1 MTTRLSL
8 IEFIEFIKDV
18 VRHLSRDSDV
28 GQNGPRSHSV
38 ETLTPSMPMA
48 LQQSSLS
55 RTPAIK
61 SGATVAAPLVVS
73 RARRF
78 WSANQEGSWYVEHTR
93 SNLG

>member
-8 IEFIEFIKDV
+8 IEYIKAMFRNLKNERDL
-18 VRHLSRDSDV
+18 VRNGSRK
-28 GQNGPRSHSV
+28 HEV
-38 ETLTPSMPMA
+38 ETLTPSLPMD
-48 LQQSSLS
+48 LRQNGLP
-55 RTPAIK
+55 RTSAIK
-61 SGATVAAPLVVS
+61 SGATVTAPPVAS